1 MNQNDLPNSVT
12 HDADSPLAFAR
23 SALGGKRSA
32 RVEARVTDE
41 TKFALARRCHEI
53 GITESDYVATL
64 VETSLFGE
72 DHVRTVQEQR
82 LKAVCGRAGFFPGE
96 AR

>member
-1 MNQNDLPNSVT
+1 MNHNDFPSSLMQ
-12 HDADSPLAFAR
+12 DAENL
-23 SALGGKRSA
+23 L
-32 RVEARVTDE
+32 
-41 TKFALARRCHEI
+41 ALARRCHEI

-82 LKAVCGRAGFFPGE
+82 LKAVCGRAGFYPGE

>member
-1 MNQNDLPNSVT
+1 MNHNDFPSSLMQ
-12 HDADSPLAFAR
+12 DAENQLQFAR

-82 LKAVCGRAGFFPGE
+82 LKAVCGRAGFYPGE